1 MPKILSQRS
10 KQNHSPVNVAHSRRV
25 SFVPV
30 QCGVGTMSNHI
41 DLTLD
46 DPQDSTYLDTF
57 RYAKRPRT
65 DLSPW
70 LSQESTPSPSSQA
83 SSSMST
89 TYMPPSMNPVL
100 PITSISL
107 PQSSQPGVPRFG
119 FRPPPYRPLFAG
131 SPFHP
136 PDGQQST
143 PLTPSSSLL
152 HYQQQ
157 QPLSSPERDIIDLT
171 SSPSPPPA
179 RHLPGS
185 MMMCVPP
192 ELPQKTP
199 ICIGQFSATALILY
213 PDQYTLPQNSIDPEW
228 VPVRLQ
234 HEHNPNKAVNT
245 ETIHI
250 RSPSGRGVNG
260 ESVTGDR
267 FGMIEQKV
275 ADSIGPMLARG
286 LIRLESKIRKG
297 SGVSR
302 SSF

>member
-1 MPKILSQRS
+1 
-10 KQNHSPVNVAHSRRV
+10 
-25 SFVPV
+25 
-30 QCGVGTMSNHI
+30 MSNHI

-46 DPQDSTYLDTF
+46 DPQDSTTYPDAV

-89 TYMPPSMNPVL
+89 SYMSPSINPVL
-100 PITSISL
+100 PGTSTSR
-107 PQSSQPGVPRFG
+107 PQTSQPRFG

-131 SPFHP
+131 SSFHS

-143 PLTPSSSLL
+143 PPTSSSSLL

-157 QPLSSPERDIIDLT
+157 MSTQPLPSPRPPEQDIIDLT
-171 SSPSPPPA
+171 SSPSPPPVG
-179 RHLPGS
+179 HPPGS
-185 MMMCVPP
+185 MCEPQLP
-192 ELPQKTP
+192 LELPPKTP
-199 ICIGQFSATALILY
+199 VCIGQFSATALILY
-213 PDQYTLPQNSIDPEW
+213 PDQYTMPQSSGDPEW

-234 HEHNPNKAVNT
+234 YEKPAGR

-250 RSPSGRGVNG
+250 KTPSGRGING

-297 SGVSR
+297 SGVSL
-302 SSF
+302 SS

>member
-1 MPKILSQRS
+1 
-10 KQNHSPVNVAHSRRV
+10 
-25 SFVPV
+25 
-30 QCGVGTMSNHI
+30 MSNHI

-46 DPQDSTYLDTF
+46 DPRDSTTYPDAV

-70 LSQESTPSPSSQA
+70 LSQESTPSPTSQA

-89 TYMPPSMNPVL
+89 TYMSPSMNSVL
-100 PITSISL
+100 PNFSMSL
-107 PQSSQPGVPRFG
+107 PQPAGVPRFG
-119 FRPPPYRPLFAG
+119 FRPPAYRPLFAG
-131 SPFHP
+131 SSFHS

-143 PLTPSSSLL
+143 PLTSSSSLL

-157 QPLSSPERDIIDLT
+157 LSAQPLPSPRPPERDIIDLT

-185 MMMCVPP
+185 ICGPQLPP
-192 ELPQKTP
+192 ELPPKTP

-213 PDQYTLPQNSIDPEW
+213 PDQYTLPQSSGDPEW

-234 HEHNPNKAVNT
+234 YEHDPNKPAGR

-250 RSPSGRGVNG
+250 KSPSGRGVNG

-275 ADSIGPMLARG
+275 ADSVGPMLARG

-297 SGVSR
+297 SGVSLVLFGR
-302 SSF
+302 SL